1 MQQFGSE
8 KDRATWAMHY
18 AIVKA
23 AIKQPQ
29 KTHKAT
35 VKGKTSKGTPYS
47 YTYKYA
53 DLADVD
59 KAIMDAIK
67 ATKEDSKPLLSY
79 FFEVDNAEEGVSAET
94 VIIDATNGFMIKTS
108 KVWFKNY
115 NVGDAQKT
123 ASLVSYAKRYS
134 LSAAFG
140 IASEDDD
147 DAQNTQQQE
156 APEVND
162 AALEVIWN
170 AYINHD
176 PIANNWIHKSHD
188 AVTANKIL
196 KLSEN
201 FKKKQAEAKSKRIK
215 ELKAKHDQALK
226 ETKKQEQ
233 KSDDVVIK
241 NLVDHDDSDKK
252 DEHADQQDL
261 FDQIIG
267 E

>member
-8 KDRATWAMHY
+8 KDRTTWAMHY

-29 KTHKAT
+29 KTHEAT
-35 VKGKTSKGTPYS
+35 VKGKTSKGIPYS

-59 KAIMDAIK
+59 KAIMDAIRNTEK
-67 ATKEDSKPLLSY
+67 DGKPLLSY

-226 ETKKQEQ
+226 ESKKQEQ
-233 KSDDVVIK
+233 KSDDEVIK
-241 NLVDHDDSDKK
+241 NLVDHDDSDQ
-252 DEHADQQDL
+252 DERADQQDL

-267 E
+267 D

>member
-8 KDRATWAMHY
+8 KDRTTWAMHY

-29 KTHKAT
+29 KTHEAT
-35 VKGKTSKGTPYS
+35 VKGKTSKGIPYS

-59 KAIMDAIK
+59 KAIMDAIRK
-67 ATKEDSKPLLSY
+67 TEKDGKPLLSY

-94 VIIDATNGFMIKTS
+94 VIIDATKGFMIKTS

-226 ETKKQEQ
+226 ESKKQEQ
-233 KSDDVVIK
+233 KSDDEVIK
-241 NLVDHDDSDKK
+241 NLVDHDDSDR

-261 FDQIIG
+261 FKDIIG

>member
-1 MQQFGSE
+1 
-8 KDRATWAMHY
+8 
-18 AIVKA
+18 
-23 AIKQPQ
+23 
-29 KTHKAT
+29 
-35 VKGKTSKGTPYS
+35 
-47 YTYKYA
+47 
-53 DLADVD
+53 
-59 KAIMDAIK
+59 
-67 ATKEDSKPLLSY
+67 
-79 FFEVDNAEEGVSAET
+79 
-94 VIIDATNGFMIKTS
+94 MIKTS

-196 KLSEN
+196 KLSEE
-201 FKKKQAEAKSKRIK
+201 FKKQQAKSKRIK
-215 ELKAKHDQALK
+215 ELKAKHDQAQK
-226 ETKKQEQ
+226 EIKKQEQ
-233 KSDDVVIK
+233 KSDDEVIR
-241 NLVDHDDSDKK
+241 NLVDHDDSDK

>member
-8 KDRATWAMHY
+8 KDRTTWAMHY

-29 KTHKAT
+29 KTHEAT
-35 VKGKTSKGTPYS
+35 VKGKTSKGIPYS

-59 KAIMDAIK
+59 KAIMDAIRNTEK
-67 ATKEDSKPLLSY
+67 DGKPLLSY

-226 ETKKQEQ
+226 ESKKQEQ
-233 KSDDVVIK
+233 KSDDEVIK
-241 NLVDHDDSDKK
+241 NLVDHDDSDQ

-261 FDQIIG
+261 FKDIIG